1 MSKETRKDELPELP
15 ELPDDSLPE
24 LPELPDESLP
34 ELPLEPAAEEV
45 ELEPLPE
52 PEPEP
57 APEPA
62 PAPAPVA
69 EAKPAAPVEPAAPAP
84 EAAAAPVS
92 MQDAPL
98 REIKGT
104 APEHLRTAALIVL
117 VGCLLPWLSLEITG
131 PMTWA
136 GAKVLILAGIW
147 LLWQSVELRAG
158 GKVPGLVSSL
168 GGMVL
173 GKKPEEVDPAVAARR
188 AKNRKGPAK
197 LETPFPTALHIL
209 GFVLAIVGI
218 IFPLIDPGASKGSWK
233 AMAELGMLA
242 WAGGTWVHIYAYERW
257 GSFNPLFPLMFIGM
271 LFSGGLNAVGFF
283 TGAQGAHVVGL
294 IGGLIVAAGGG
305 LAAYTIIE
313 AMMEAKKEGEAKKAV
328 ENDRR
333 KAARDARKSK

>member
-1 MSKETRKDELPELP
+1 MSKENRKDELPELP

-24 LPELPDESLP
+24 LPELPDEPLP
-34 ELPLEPAAEEV
+34 ELPPEPIAEEVKPVPPPEPVPAPEPAAEEPAT
-45 ELEPLPE
+45 EPVAF
-52 PEPEP
+52 
-57 APEPA
+57 APEQ
-62 PAPAPVA
+62 
-69 EAKPAAPVEPAAPAP
+69 
-84 EAAAAPVS
+84 AAASVS
-92 MQDAPL
+92 MEDAPL
-98 REIKGT
+98 RELKGT

-136 GAKVLILAGIW
+136 GAKLLILAGIW

-158 GKVPGLVSSL
+158 GKVPGIVTTL
-168 GGMVL
+168 GGIVL

-197 LETPFPTALHIL
+197 LEVPFPTGLHVL
-209 GFVLAIVGI
+209 GFLLAIVGI
-218 IFPLIDPGASKGSWK
+218 IFPMIDPGASKGSWK

-283 TGAQGAHVVGL
+283 TGAAGTHLVGL
-294 IGGLIVAAGGG
+294 IGGLTVAAGGG

-313 AMMEAKKEGEAKKAV
+313 AMMEAKKEGEAKKAI